1 MEDEEYKY
9 KLIDHTVE
17 LDVSKLPKLFQNT
30 IADLE
35 KLDAEGDWVV
45 YDNYAGGLES
55 FAKSAVSAG
64 AITESQYNKIIKKYR
79 GGL

>member
-1 MEDEEYKY
+1 M
-9 KLIDHTVE
+9 
-17 LDVSKLPKLFQNT
+17 PKLFQNT

-55 FAKSAVSAG
+55 IAKSAVSAG
-64 AITESQYNKIIKKYR
+64 AITESQFIKIIEKYTR
-79 GGL
+79 Y

>member
-35 KLDAEGDWVV
+35 K
-45 YDNYAGGLES
+45 
-55 FAKSAVSAG
+55 
-64 AITESQYNKIIKKYR
+64 
-79 GGL
+79 